1 MIVIANST
9 IFIGLAKIG
18 KLYLLQKIFSKVY
31 ITKEV
36 HKELTLKGQNKP
48 GSHIIKGSKWIECK
62 APKDKALVNLLL
74 SNLEKGEA
82 EVLALAKE
90 LNADLLLLD
99 EEKARKAAQLAG
111 FKVMGIVGLLI
122 LAKDMGLIDAISPY
136 IHDLERKNFRISQK
150 IINEALKRS
159 KEL

>member
-1 MIVIANST
+1 M
-9 IFIGLAKIG
+9 
-18 KLYLLQKIFSKVY
+18 
-31 ITKEV
+31 
-36 HKELTLKGQNKP
+36 
-48 GSHIIKGSKWIECK
+48 
-62 APKDKALVNLLL
+62 
-74 SNLEKGEA
+74 EKGEA

>member
-1 MIVIANST
+1 MNWFKNLRMIVIANST

-18 KLYLLQKIFSKVY
+18 KLHLLQKIFS
-31 ITKEV
+31 
-36 HKELTLKGQNKP
+36 
-48 GSHIIKGSKWIECK
+48 
-62 APKDKALVNLLL
+62 KDKALVNLLL

-111 FKVMGIVGLLI
+111 FEVMGIVGLLI